1 MNHPENMNLESH
13 PRRILVAVTGLSPQI
28 VTETLYALAVQQ
40 APAFMPTEV
49 RLITTEEGAE
59 RAQLSLLHKQTG
71 WFHRLRADY
80 GLPAIAFGSEQIH
93 VLKDANGNPL
103 SDIRSVED
111 NTAAADAITD
121 LIRELTGDDG
131 SALHVSIAGGRKTMG
146 FYLGYAL
153 SLYGRIQDRLSH
165 VLVNA
170 PYESHPGFFYPTPK
184 SELIHT
190 PGPNG
195 RPYDARDAKV
205 TLAEIPFVR
214 MREGLDPKLIEGT
227 ASFSGAVADA
237 QRALPPL
244 ALELDP
250 ASKSVTIAG
259 ETCNLPAN
267 SFALYW
273 MLAERLLDGRDGAHW
288 SEAQYVQEFLSYY
301 GRLVNKMSSEYERAE
316 EAAKHGLTGENVN
329 PIKAR
334 IKRRFESHVG
344 RRRANPYLV
353 KEQQRIPG
361 TRYRRF
367 GLGLPQEA
375 VRIAGRNLADALSE
389 RER

>member
-1 MNHPENMNLESH
+1 MKPKNTNPESYPH
-13 PRRILVAVTGLSPQI
+13 RILVAVTGMSPQI
-28 VTETLYALAVQQ
+28 VTETLYTLAVQQ
-40 APAFMPTEV
+40 EPKFVPTEV
-49 RLITTEEGAE
+49 RLITTEEGAQQ
-59 RAQLSLLHKQTG
+59 AKQSLLHKDR
-71 WFHRLRADY
+71 WFHRLLTDY
-80 GLPAIAFGSEQIH
+80 DLPPIQFEPEQIH

-103 SDIRSVED
+103 DDIRSVED

-121 LIRELTGDDG
+121 LIRKLTGDDS

-146 FYLGYAL
+146 FYLGYVL
-153 SLYGRIQDRLSH
+153 SLFGRIQDRLSH
-165 VLVNA
+165 VLVSA
-170 PYESHPGFFYPTPK
+170 PYESNRWFFYPTPESK
-184 SELIHT
+184 MI
-190 PGPNG
+190 PDPKDPNG
-195 RPYDARDAKV
+195 GCIDARNGEV

-227 ASFSGAVADA
+227 ASFSDAVADA

-316 EAAKHGLTGENVN
+316 EAAKRGLTGENVN

-353 KEQQRIPG
+353 KEQQRIPD
-361 TRYRRF
+361 THYRRF
-367 GLGLPQEA
+367 GLGLPRET
-375 VRIAGRNLADALSE
+375 VRVVGRNLADAPI
-389 RER
+389 RR